1 MAEDTFLRV
10 NQRIEIMV
18 REGDRFE
25 QYPSRI
31 EALERDRFIVAA
43 PMWHGVPLRLPLGT
57 SVEVALMTPTALY
70 EFATLVVGAAER
82 PLPTLTLIYPNVVNR
97 IQRRQFVRVE
107 DALPVRVESP
117 TRLEA
122 ITINVSGGGVLLN
135 LKPPQG
141 EAPSIGEEWSLE
153 LYLPDR
159 PEPLHSVGRVLRA
172 QRVPGSD
179 RLQVALEFVQIDEE
193 TRKAIIQHVF
203 QRQLQQRPS
212 P

>member
-10 NQRIEIMV
+10 NQRIEILV
-18 REGDRFE
+18 WEGDKSE

-43 PMWHGVPLRLPLGT
+43 PMWNGVPMRLPLGT
-57 SVEVALMTPTALY
+57 SVEIALMTPTALY

-82 PLPTLTLIYPNVVNR
+82 PVPTLTLLYPNAVNR

-107 DALPVRVESP
+107 EALPVRVESP
-117 TRLEA
+117 NSLDA

-135 LKPPQG
+135 LKSPHG
-141 EAPSIGEEWSLE
+141 EAPPVGEEWHLE
-153 LYLPDR
+153 LYLPDQ
-159 PEPLHSVGRVLRA
+159 PEPLHLIGRVLRA

-179 RLQVALEFVQIDEE
+179 RVQVALEFVQIREA
-193 TRKAIIQHVF
+193 TRQALVQHV
-203 QRQLQQRPS
+203 LQQQVKQRG
-212 P
+212 